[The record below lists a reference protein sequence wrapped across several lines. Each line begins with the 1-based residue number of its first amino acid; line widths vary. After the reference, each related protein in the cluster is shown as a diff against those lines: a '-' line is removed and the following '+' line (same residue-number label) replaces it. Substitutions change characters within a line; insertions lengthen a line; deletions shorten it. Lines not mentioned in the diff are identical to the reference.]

1 MNTQTLGFMG
11 VERYKQSGRDAA
23 RFVSA
28 YGGTTVLFRN
38 LGCFSKP
45 CPMGIEAASPDHM
58 PSALLYQVHRFF
70 PKA

>member
-28 YGGTTVLFRN
+28 YGGTTVSLPQFGM
-38 LGCFSKP
+38 LLQ
-45 CPMGIEAASPDHM
+45 
-58 PSALLYQVHRFF
+58 ALSYGNRSSLS
-70 PKA
+70 